1 MLGFLGRFGRAEG
14 LRQLDTA
21 LRAVDLHPA
30 LVPEAVKLTT
40 LRQLRQ
46 ATGTKPQPA
55 DFAAA
60 AELLAYCMTGPETFA
75 QATDA
80 TLTAAVEARI
90 EAAIQSGDSLDA
102 RLVLLTLHA
111 GLTQPEVVARFGLET
126 G

>member
-14 LRQLDTA
+14 LRQLDAA

-30 LVPEAVKLTT
+30 LVPEAVKLAT
-40 LRQLRQ
+40 LRQLE
-46 ATGTKPQPA
+46 AAIGKPAPH

-60 AELLAYCMTGPETFA
+60 AELLAYCMVGPEAFTE
-75 QATDA
+75 ATDA
-80 TLTAAVEARI
+80 ALTQSVEARI
-90 EAAIQSGDSLDA
+90 EAATLAGDSLDA

-111 GLTQPEVVARFGLET
+111 GLTQPVVVARFGLED

>member
-14 LRQLDTA
+14 LKQLDAA

-40 LRQLRQ
+40 LRQLEA
-46 ATGTKPQPA
+46 ATGKPTPH

-60 AELLAYCMTGPETFA
+60 AELLAYCLVGPEAFTR
-75 QATDA
+75 ATDA
-80 TLTAAVEARI
+80 TLAEAVETRI
-90 EAAIQSGDSLDA
+90 EAATRAGDSLDA

-111 GLTQPEVVARFGLET
+111 RLTQPEVVARFGLEL

>member
-14 LRQLDTA
+14 LRQLDAA

-40 LRQLRQ
+40 LRQLQ
-46 ATGTKPQPA
+46 QEAGGKPRPA

-60 AELLAYCMTGPETFA
+60 AELLAYCMTGPEAFA
-75 QATDA
+75 QATDP
-80 TLTAAVEARI
+80 TLTAAVETRI
-90 EAAIQSGDSLDA
+90 EAAIQAGDSLDA

-111 GLTQPEVVARFGLET
+111 GLIQPAVVARFGLEA

>member
-14 LRQLDTA
+14 LRQLDAA

-30 LVPEAVKLTT
+30 LVPEAVKLAT
-40 LRQLRQ
+40 LRQLE
-46 ATGTKPQPA
+46 AAIGKPQPH

-60 AELLAYCMTGPETFA
+60 AELLAYCMVGPEAFA
-75 QATDA
+75 EATDA
-80 TLTAAVEARI
+80 ALTQSVEARI
-90 EAAIQSGDSLDA
+90 EAATLAGDSLDA

-111 GLTQPEVVARFGLET
+111 GLTQPVVVARFGLEA